1 MKDQWRLLP
10 HDWFIHTTH
19 CTQTSSC
26 TTETREIVGDRER
39 MQKQQAPSLSA
50 LFSSD
55 QPSRVSCNTNSYDR
69 CRLWEEEA
77 ASRKEKIGVLLRA
90 QRGHC
95 SLLQFQARC
104 CCSSQ
109 CERGAKN
116 PFFELR
122 AQLLTRSSNVREAA
136 QILSSLE
143 TDLNNIDTVSHTRF
157 ARPSLVEEHR
167 LRVFVGEKLD
177 VAQDILLGDNAQD
190 FPVVCD

>member
-77 ASRKEKIGVLLRA
+77 ASRKEKKLVSCYAHSGAIVL
-90 QRGHC
+90 
-95 SLLQFQARC
+95 
-104 CCSSQ
+104 CCSF
-109 CERGAKN
+109 RRVVVA
-116 PFFELR
+116 
-122 AQLLTRSSNVREAA
+122 AANV
-136 QILSSLE
+136 SG
-143 TDLNNIDTVSHTRF
+143 
-157 ARPSLVEEHR
+157 
-167 LRVFVGEKLD
+167 VGEEPL
-177 VAQDILLGDNAQD
+177 
-190 FPVVCD
+190 F